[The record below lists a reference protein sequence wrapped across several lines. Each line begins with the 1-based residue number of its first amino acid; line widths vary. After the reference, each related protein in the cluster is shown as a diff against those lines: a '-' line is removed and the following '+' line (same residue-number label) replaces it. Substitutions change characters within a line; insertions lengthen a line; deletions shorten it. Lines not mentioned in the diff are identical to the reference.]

1 MTQDTEQKILSI
13 IEKLLEEYEMCPDGT
28 RELEM
33 PFYSLK
39 QHCGL
44 EYHQV
49 INVLKKLQHEGII
62 EGFEH
67 YSDYI

>member
-1 MTQDTEQKILSI
+1 MNQDPEQKILCVI
-13 IEKLLEEYEMCPDGT
+13 AKLLEEYELCPDGT
-28 RELEM
+28 RELET

-49 INVLKKLQHEGII
+49 INILKKLQQEGII
-62 EGFEH
+62 ESFEH
-67 YSDYI
+67 FPDYI